1 MNTDDEAFKTNL
13 YEYALPFTLHEM
25 KSETSM
31 LRNEIID
38 ISRLIEGGPSIEYSA
53 NIKNRLSRLKYI
65 AERLNSNIDY
75 LGGLTRASN
84 SYTNIEP
91 ISIKQLEHLL
101 HNAIPHAIPRSRKI
115 KFKPP
120 SDIDGLYVLGDT
132 ALITTIFM
140 NLLQNAK
147 RHSIPNTEITT
158 TIDLSNRTFLLI
170 EVTNMC
176 SAKSLLEINEF
187 FDPGFRS
194 KESYNYSNGAGL
206 GLTVVSKICDDLDYD
221 ITLLS
226 LKIDSKTSCFQVS
239 LKMPILNK

>member
-13 YEYALPFTLHEM
+13 YEYALPITLHEM

-53 NIKNRLSRLKYI
+53 NIKDRLSRLKYI

-84 SYTNIEP
+84 SDTNIKP

-101 HNAIPHAIPRSRKI
+101 HNAMPRSRKI
-115 KFKPP
+115 KFKAP

-132 ALITTIFM
+132 ALITMIFM

-176 SAKSLLEINEF
+176 SAKSLLEINKF

-226 LKIDSKTSCFQVS
+226 LKIDSKTSRFQVS